1 MNDIALIQLEKCV
14 PTLDQFRAPICLP
27 TCKFPRFLTTGSI
40 WRAKWQNL
48 TFLATTQHSAEE
60 CCHIHGWGQ
69 LASDEAQLKEF
80 LHLDQKLF
88 KEDPN
93 SYTRVFP
100 V

>member
-1 MNDIALIQLEKCV
+1 LKKVIVHPEYTKNAYVNDIALIQLEKCV

-27 TCKFPRFLTTGSI
+27 TS
-40 WRAKWQNL
+40 
-48 TFLATTQHSAEE
+48 TTQHSAEE